1 MLDFFI
7 IFIAIGYILG
17 MLISNNEKAII
28 VILVISI
35 IWMFVFGFWAIA
47 TLIELILGYLLAK
60 KVHRKNIWEK

>member
-1 MLDFFI
+1 MLEFFI